1 MKNTS
6 NTLTKAASFLSSPRE
21 VIKYVSYKTAPAWGM
36 PMSIFRTR
44 NIAMFHMGRCGSSV
58 LGDLL
63 YQHSRIQWNGE
74 IYCPHI
80 RDWRTQKI
88 QNPTIP
94 TLKPDPL
101 MLLQR
106 KMFAAGSKNFGCEI
120 KFHHLVEGHIDI
132 ENFIELLNKK
142 GFYYIILRRKNF
154 LRSIVSHTVMY
165 SLVEKK
171 THNKSSEKA
180 TLKQV
185 SIDVKSTGYNGSK
198 KPLIEHLNL
207 QKENHIYL
215 EKLLTDQKYLKLNFE
230 DDIAENPNDA
240 YLQVCGFL
248 NIEPEEIPV
257 RLSRTNPFPLSEI
270 IVNYDEVK
278 EYLKD
283 TEYAWMCG

>member
-6 NTLTKAASFLSSPRE
+6 NTLTKAVSFLSSPRE

-36 PMSIFRTR
+36 PMSIFRAR

-74 IYCPHI
+74 IYCPYIH
-80 RDWRTQKI
+80 DWRTQTT
-88 QNPTIP
+88 QNPKTP
-94 TLKPDPL
+94 TLTPDPL

-132 ENFIELLNKK
+132 EKFIEILNKK
-142 GFYYIILRRKNF
+142 DFYYIILRRKNF
-154 LRSIVSHTVMY
+154 LRSIISHTVMY
-165 SLVEKK
+165 SLAEKK

-185 SIDVKSTGYNGSK
+185 NIDVKNTGYNGTK
-198 KPLIEHLNL
+198 KTLLEHLNM

-215 EKLLTDQKYLKLNFE
+215 EKLLANQKYLKLNFE
-230 DDIAENPNDA
+230 DDIAENPNNA
-240 YLQVCGFL
+240 YLQVCDFL
-248 NIEPEEIPV
+248 NIEPEETPV

-270 IVNYDEVK
+270 IINYGEVK

-283 TEYAWMCG
+283 TEYAWMCD